1 MATGPAFETYK
12 ELLLFLGT
20 AGVIVP
26 LFARLQMS
34 PVFGFLATGVI
45 LGPFVL
51 GALAAE
57 VPWLDSFAISNVEQ
71 IAHLSEFGIAFLLF
85 MLRPLPYAIP
95 AQQTDRFSRSGK
107 LPLPIQLRAG
117 RLPEP
122 ISTRAHHGHRQR
134 EYQVH
139 CGRDH
144 AREGIPSP
152 QVSDEGST
160 H

>member
-57 VPWLDSFAISNVEQ
+57 VPWLASFAISNVEQ

-85 MLRPLPYAIP
+85 MIG
-95 AQQTDRFSRSGK
+95 SRTILGA
-107 LPLPIQLRAG
+107 PHPDA
-117 RLPEP
+117 
-122 ISTRAHHGHRQR
+122 
-134 EYQVH
+134 
-139 CGRDH
+139 
-144 AREGIPSP
+144 
-152 QVSDEGST
+152 
-160 H
+160 

>member
-45 LGPFVL
+45 LGPFIL
-51 GALAAE
+51 RALAAE
-57 VPWLDSFAISNVEQ
+57 VASFAISNVEQ

-85 MLRPLPYAIP
+85 MIGLELSWERLIQMRRLVFGLGALQVIV
-95 AQQTDRFSRSGK
+95 SRVG
-107 LPLPIQLRAG
+107 RHCAG
-117 RLPEP
+117 
-122 ISTRAHHGHRQR
+122 TRASLRGSARR
-134 EYQVH
+134 RT
-139 CGRDH
+139 RDVVD
-144 AREGIPSP
+144 RDRSSVP
-152 QVSDEGST
+152 
-160 H
+160 